1 MKTAFILRSF
11 PALSE
16 TFILN
21 QITGLL
27 DLGHSVDIFR
37 TIPGPRDSM
46 HPDVGAYRL
55 LERTGDVFTPAGRLR
70 RVMGG
75 ARILC
80 SGAFRNPLL
89 MLRALNVFRYGRNAL
104 SLRNLY
110 LASGFTGSYDIVHCH
125 YGMLGDIGVLL
136 RDMGARTGPIVTTFH
151 GFDIT
156 TYLQERGDGCY
167 RSLFEKGDLFLPI
180 SENWRKKLIRLGCPP
195 ERTVVHR
202 MGVDCAHFPYTPRTL
217 LPGKAI
223 RLLSVARLVEK
234 KGLEFA
240 IRAAATLA
248 GRGIDLQYKIIG
260 DGELRGELAGLIG
273 ELGAED
279 SIELAGWR
287 PQDEVLHA
295 MDRAH
300 ILVAPS
306 VTASSGDQEGIP
318 VALMEAM
325 AMGLPVLST
334 FHSGI
339 PELVENG
346 VSGVL
351 VPPRDW
357 KALENALYEMISSP
371 EAWPAMEKAARDK
384 VEREYNIEL
393 QVRRLE
399 KLYVDAIE
407 RKLQEQSR

>member
-1 MKTAFILRSF
+1 MKIAFIVRSF

-37 TIPGPRDSM
+37 TIPTPHGRT
-46 HPDVGAYRL
+46 HPEVEAYRL
-55 LERTGDVFTPAGRLR
+55 LERTGDIFMPADRLR
-70 RVMGG
+70 RALGG
-75 ARILC
+75 ARILG
-80 SGAFRNPLL
+80 SGAFRNPGL
-89 MLRALNVFRYGRNAL
+89 MLRALNVFRYGRDAL

-110 LASGFTGSYDIVHCH
+110 LASGFTDRYDIVHCH
-125 YGMLGDIGVLL
+125 YGMLGNIGIML
-136 RDMGARTGPIVTTFH
+136 REMGARTGPIITTFH

-156 TYLQERGDGCY
+156 TYLRERGEDCY

-180 SENWRKKLIRLGCPP
+180 SENWRRKLIGLGCPP

-202 MGVDCAHFPYTPRTL
+202 MGVDCGHFPFAPRTPK
-217 LPGKAI
+217 PGEGI
-223 RLLSVARLVEK
+223 RLLSVARFVEK

-240 IRAAATLA
+240 IRAAAALA
-248 GRGIDLQYKIIG
+248 SRGIDLRYTIIG

-273 ELGAED
+273 DLGAED
-279 SIELAGWR
+279 SIELAGWK
-287 PQDEVLHA
+287 PQDEVLSS
-295 MDRAH
+295 MNNAH
-300 ILVAPS
+300 ILLAPS

-325 AMGLPVLST
+325 AMGLPVVST

-346 VSGVL
+346 VSGIL

-357 KALENALYEMISSP
+357 KALEDALHSLISSP
-371 EAWPAMEKAARDK
+371 GIWPDMEESARDK
-384 VEREYNIEL
+384 VEKEYNIER
-393 QVRRLE
+393 QVIGLE
-399 KLYVDAIE
+399 KLYLDAIG
-407 RKLQEQSR
+407 RRP

>member
-11 PALSE
+11 PTLSE

-37 TIPGPRDSM
+37 TIPPTHDRI
-46 HPDVGAYRL
+46 HPDVKAYRL
-55 LERTGDVFTPAGRLR
+55 LERTGDIFVPSNRLIR
-70 RVMGG
+70 TLKGVP
-75 ARILC
+75 ILC
-80 SGAFRNPLL
+80 SGTFTNPGL
-89 MLRALNVFRYGRNAL
+89 MLRALNAFRYGRNAL

-110 LASGFTGSYDIVHCH
+110 LASGFTGEYDIVHCH
-125 YGMLGDIGVLL
+125 YGMLGDIGILL

-156 TYLQERGDGCY
+156 TYLRKRGNDCY

-180 SENWRKKLIRLGCPP
+180 SENWRRKLIRLGCPP

-202 MGVDCAHFPYTPRTL
+202 MGVDCGHFRYTPRTL
-217 LPGKAI
+217 EHGETV
-223 RLLSVARLVEK
+223 RLLSVSRYVEK

-240 IRAAATLA
+240 IRAVAALA
-248 GRGIDLQYKIIG
+248 GRGVDLQYTIIG
-260 DGELRGELAGLIG
+260 EGELRLELAGLIG
-273 ELGAED
+273 ELGAGD
-279 SIELAGWR
+279 CIALAGWR
-287 PQDEVLHA
+287 PQDEVLRA
-295 MDRAH
+295 MDSAH
-300 ILVAPS
+300 ILLAPS

-325 AMGLPVLST
+325 AMGLPVVST

-346 VSGVL
+346 VSGSL

-357 KALENALYEMISSP
+357 KALEDALHGLISAP
-371 EAWPAMEKAARDK
+371 GTWPAMEKSAREK
-384 VEREYNIEL
+384 VEREYNIKR

-399 KLYVDAIE
+399 KLYLDAIE
-407 RKLQEQSR
+407 SKLQEQSR